1 MLSNSYGMDIEYIAK
16 FLKTIIIING
26 ISLEKVDEFPHNNSA
41 IVDKITK
48 FITLNIANKI
58 LIEDIANHLALSIS
72 RISHIFKEETGISIL
87 KYINK
92 RRMYLAKEFI
102 RSGDTFI
109 EVASKCGFQDYTS
122 FFRTFK
128 KEYNITPGEYAKTIN
143 IFED

>member
-1 MLSNSYGMDIEYIAK
+1 
-16 FLKTIIIING
+16 
-26 ISLEKVDEFPHNNSA
+26 
-41 IVDKITK
+41 
-48 FITLNIANKI
+48 
-58 LIEDIANHLALSIS
+58 
-72 RISHIFKEETGISIL
+72 
-87 KYINK
+87 
-92 RRMYLAKEFI
+92 MYLAKEFI

>member
-1 MLSNSYGMDIEYIAK
+1 MI
-16 FLKTIIIING
+16 LK
-26 ISLEKVDEFPHNNSA
+26 SLF
-41 IVDKITK
+41 
-48 FITLNIANKI
+48 LNIANKI